1 MAVFSRKSK
10 KQNNAPR
17 RRSLE
22 NTADKSQQE
31 FKRGRTMAGSTSH
44 TLRTS
49 QAHALQAATPREK
62 VHHLSH
68 MRRKLTTLLIGL
80 LAATIGI
87 TIFLQQFTATVVVS
101 FDDMPHDAA
110 MAARY
115 ERSIQ
120 GYLSHNPLQR
130 LRFNLNEASLTRHV
144 QDEYAEVRTVKS
156 LGFESLVTTEFEVS
170 VREPVVSW
178 QVDDAIYYV
187 DANGVSFSRNYYS
200 EPPVKIVDNSGVN
213 YTTGTA
219 IASERFLRF
228 VGQAVAQAKERDI
241 VVTEVSIPAGTSRQA
256 ALTIEGR
263 PYQVIMSIDR
273 SVGEQV
279 EDMSN
284 ALSFFDTMDW
294 HPTYVD
300 LRVKGKAFFR
310 EQ

>member
-10 KQNNAPR
+10 TKSEAPR
-17 RRSLE
+17 RRRPVESAE
-22 NTADKSQQE
+22 RPQQE

-68 MRRKLTTLLIGL
+68 MRRKLTVFLVSSLV
-80 LAATIGI
+80 GI
-87 TIFLQQFTATVVVS
+87 ICIAIFLQQFTASVLVS
-101 FDDMPHDAA
+101 FDDVPHDAA

-120 GYLSHNPLQR
+120 NYLSRNPLER
-130 LRFNLNEASLTRHV
+130 LRFNLNEARLTQHV
-144 QDEYAEVRTVKS
+144 QNEYAEVREVKS
-156 LGFESLVTTEFEVS
+156 RGFEALVTTEFEVS

-178 QVDDAIYYV
+178 QVDDVVYYV
-187 DANGVSFSRNYYS
+187 DADGVSFARNYYS
-200 EPPVKIVDNSGVN
+200 EPQVKIVDNSGVD

-228 VGQAVAQAKERDI
+228 VGQAVAQAKARDI
-241 VVTEVSIPAGTSRQA
+241 IVTEVSIPAGTSRQA

-273 SVGEQV
+273 SIGEQV
-279 EDMSN
+279 EDMAN
-284 ALSFFDTMDW
+284 ALGFFDTMNW
-294 HPTYVD
+294 RPTYID

>member
-1 MAVFSRKSK
+1 MAVFPRKSK
-10 KQNNAPR
+10 PQRDTPR
-17 RRSLE
+17 RRRVVE
-22 NTADKSQQE
+22 TAEKPQQE

-68 MRRKLTTLLIGL
+68 MRRKLTVFLVSSLI
-80 LAATIGI
+80 AIVCIA
-87 TIFLQQFTATVVVS
+87 IFLQQFTASVVVS
-101 FDDMPHDAA
+101 FDDVPRDAA

-120 GYLSHNPLQR
+120 GYLSQNPLQR
-130 LRFNLNEASLTRHV
+130 LRFNLDQTALTKYV
-144 QDEYAEVRTVKS
+144 QSKYAEVRQVQS
-156 LGFESLVTTEFEVS
+156 QGFDGPVTTDFKIS
-170 VREPVVSW
+170 VRDPVVSW
-178 QVDDAIYYV
+178 QVDDTVYYV
-187 DANGVSFSRNYYS
+187 DADGVSFSRNYYS
-200 EPPVKIVDNSGVN
+200 EPQVKIVDNSGVD

-228 VGQAVAQAKERDI
+228 VGQAVAQAKERGI

-273 SVGEQV
+273 SVREQV
-279 EDMSN
+279 ENMAN
-284 ALSFFDTMDW
+284 ALSFFDTMKW
-294 HPTYVD
+294 NPAYID

-310 EQ
+310 DQ